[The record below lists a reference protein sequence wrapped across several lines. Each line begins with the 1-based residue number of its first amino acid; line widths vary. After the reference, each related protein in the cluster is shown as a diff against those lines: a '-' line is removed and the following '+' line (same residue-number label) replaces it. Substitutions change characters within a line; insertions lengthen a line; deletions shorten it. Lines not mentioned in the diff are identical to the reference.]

1 MKFIISSASLLK
13 GLQKISGIMS
23 TSNVLPILDNFLFE
37 LNENKDLSI
46 RASDLETTII
56 SHLQVDMAEGSG
68 KIAIPSKILLETMKT
83 LPDLPVTMIVNME
96 NQAVELLAGEGKYKM
111 AGSKADEFPEIP
123 VLEDSDSVE
132 FTADILVNAF
142 NKTIFATGNDET
154 RPVMRGVFCEITP
167 EHVSFVATDAHK
179 LVRYR
184 RHDIKTGKEAKM
196 VLPPK
201 PLNHMRSILPDDEE
215 VKVTFEFSEKN
226 ARFRFDDTTIVSRL
240 IDGRYPNYESVI
252 PVDNPFKLLV
262 DRKSLMGALRRV
274 SIFGSRSTHLIR
286 FKISGQE
293 LLISAQDSD
302 LASEAHERLTC
313 NYDGDDLEIGFN
325 SRFMQEMLA
334 NLDTE
339 NIEIELSQPNR
350 PGIIH
355 PEGNNYEGED
365 ILMLLMPLMLAQR

>member
-1 MKFIISSASLLK
+1 
-13 GLQKISGIMS
+13 
-23 TSNVLPILDNFLFE
+23 
-37 LNENKDLSI
+37 
-46 RASDLETTII
+46 
-56 SHLQVDMAEGSG
+56 
-68 KIAIPSKILLETMKT
+68 
-83 LPDLPVTMIVNME
+83 
-96 NQAVELLAGEGKYKM
+96 
-111 AGSKADEFPEIP
+111 
-123 VLEDSDSVE
+123 
-132 FTADILVNAF
+132 
-142 NKTIFATGNDET
+142 
-154 RPVMRGVFCEITP
+154 MRGVFCEITP